1 MTEVKNLRQP
11 FSHLVKRHPC
21 LGGGPDMRNGRLHL
35 PVSPA
40 CNLQCRFC
48 QRRFN
53 DVEERPGV
61 TRGILGVE
69 QVPAVLARA
78 LELCPEISVVGIAGP
93 GDTLA
98 SDHAIRAFQL
108 VHQLQPG
115 LIKCLSTN
123 GLLLEER
130 LPELLAVGVSTLT
143 VTVNGVTPDTVA
155 RVVASVAAGGRRLE
169 APAGARLLVERQL
182 AGIRAAASA
191 GLLVKVNMVL
201 VPGVNDGEV
210 AATAQAVK
218 EAGAWMFNLIPL
230 LPQGEFA
237 ELPAPSCAD
246 LHAAR
251 TAAEA
256 HLLVFRHCQHCRA
269 DAVGIPGV
277 SDHSE
282 AIYGSLGRPV
292 ETFSHG

>member
-1 MTEVKNLRQP
+1 MD
-11 FSHLVKRHPC
+11 FSHLVRRHPC
-21 LGGGPDMRNGRLHL
+21 LGGGPELRNGRLHL

-48 QRRFN
+48 QRGFN
-53 DVEERPGV
+53 GVEERPGV
-61 TRGILGVE
+61 SRGILPVA
-69 QVPAVLARA
+69 QVPGVLARA

-98 SDHAIRAFQL
+98 TDHAVQAFRI

-123 GLLLEER
+123 GLLLKER

-143 VTVNGVTPDTVA
+143 VTVNGITPGTVA
-155 RVVASVAAGGRRLE
+155 RVVATVALGGRRLD
-169 APAGARLLVERQL
+169 AAAGAGPLIMRQL
-182 AGIRAAASA
+182 AGIRATAAA

-201 VPGVNDGEV
+201 IPGVNDHEV
-210 AATAQAVK
+210 AETARAVK

-230 LPQGEFA
+230 LPQGAFSG
-237 ELPAPSCAD
+237 LQAPSCAD

-251 TAAEA
+251 TAAEG
-256 HLLVFRHCQHCRA
+256 HLPVFRHCQHCRA

-277 SDHSE
+277 SDHSGE
-282 AIYGSLGRPV
+282 IYGSLGRPV

>member
-1 MTEVKNLRQP
+1 MG

-21 LGGGPDMRNGRLHL
+21 LGGGSEMRNGRLHL

-48 QRRFN
+48 QRGFN
-53 DVEERPGV
+53 GVEERPGV
-61 TRGILGVE
+61 SRAILPVA

-98 SDHAIRAFQL
+98 SDHAVQAFQI
-108 VHQLQPG
+108 VHRLQPG

-143 VTVNGVTPDTVA
+143 VTVNGITPGTVE
-155 RVVASVAAGGRRLE
+155 RVVASVAKDGRRMD
-169 APAGARLLVERQL
+169 AATGAILLIERQL
-182 AGIRAAASA
+182 AGIRAAAAA

-201 VPGVNDGEV
+201 IPGVNDHEV
-210 AATAQAVK
+210 AEAARAVK
-218 EAGAWMFNLIPL
+218 EAGAFMFNLIPL
-230 LPQGEFA
+230 LPQREFSGL
-237 ELPAPSCAD
+237 EAPTCAD

-251 TAAEA
+251 TAAEV
-256 HLLVFRHCQHCRA
+256 HLPVFRHCQHCRA
-269 DAVGIPGV
+269 DAVGIPGI
-277 SDHSE
+277 SDHSGE
-282 AIYGSLGRPV
+282 IFGALGRPV

>member
-1 MTEVKNLRQP
+1 MNSRVGD
-11 FSHLVKRHPC
+11 FSHLAKRHPC
-21 LGGGPDMRNGRLHL
+21 LGGGPGMRSGRLHL

-48 QRRFN
+48 QRTFN
-53 DVEERPGV
+53 DLEERPGV
-61 TRGILGVE
+61 SRGILKVE
-69 QVPAVLARA
+69 DVPAVLARA

-98 SDHAIRAFQL
+98 SDHAIRAFRV
-108 VHQLQPG
+108 VHQFQPG

-130 LPELLAVGVSTLT
+130 LPELLAVGVATVT
-143 VTVNGVTPDTVA
+143 VTVNAMRPGTVA
-155 RVVASVAAGGRRLE
+155 GIVASVGMPGLRLTGE
-169 APAGARLLVERQL
+169 DGARLLTGRQL
-182 AGIRAAASA
+182 AGIRAAADA

-201 VPGVNDGEV
+201 IPGLNLGEV
-210 AATAQAVK
+210 AETAGAVR
-218 EAGAWMFNLIPL
+218 EAGAALVNLIPL

-237 ELPAPSCAD
+237 HLPAPSCAE

-251 TAAEA
+251 SAAEA
-256 HLLVFRHCQHCRA
+256 HVPVFRHCQHCRA
-269 DAVGIPGV
+269 DAVGVPGV
-277 SDHSE
+277 SDLSSE
-282 AIYGSLGRPV
+282 VYGSLGTPV